1 MSHSDTKR
9 KEFNPKIKE
18 QICGLGERLRIAIAP
33 MSQRA
38 FAKAWKGA
46 GSFVSINNYVNGKST
61 PGIHDLIA
69 IAQLA
74 NEDILWLLT
83 GQNYTD
89 NHWLQ
94 SNQCVELC
102 LDDAMSPTLSI
113 NTPVVLEKLTPD
125 SHLPNGIYCLESSQG
140 RIFRRLQWDEE
151 KQGFWLLCDNE
162 RYKPQLCQ
170 SPQVVGKAISALS
183 PIT

>member
-1 MSHSDTKR
+1 MKQKRHTTKPKPYDTAVTP
-9 KEFNPKIKE
+9 EVN
-18 QICGLGERLRIAIAP
+18 QLGCRLASVIQP

-38 FAKAWKGA
+38 FSDIWGM
-46 GSFVSINNYVNGKST
+46 SPVSVGRYIRGQQSPRIGDLMT
-61 PGIHDLIA
+61 FAQLTDTDLLWLIA
-69 IAQLA
+69 GEHYAQ
-74 NEDILWLLT
+74 
-83 GQNYTD
+83 QR
-89 NHWLQ
+89 WLQ

-162 RYKPQLCQ
+162 RFKPQLCQ

>member
-1 MSHSDTKR
+1 M
-9 KEFNPKIKE
+9 
-18 QICGLGERLRIAIAP
+18 
-33 MSQRA
+33 
-38 FAKAWKGA
+38 
-46 GSFVSINNYVNGKST
+46 
-61 PGIHDLIA
+61 A

-125 SHLPNGIYCLESSQG
+125 SHLPDGIYCLESSQG

-162 RYKPQLCQ
+162 RYKPQLYQ